1 MQYKQDF
8 HKIVTRFIKA
18 RFISKSALGTIVNIF
33 KSCQGI
39 LEKTSQPTFDCTTVA
54 FVPVKSGPG
63 PFATLLVRDSDQ
75 YLSQLNP
82 RHNTDA
88 EGLLEH
94 SMNSYALLTTCERS
108 LLKIFKLGVLLVW
121 VIVCETT
128 HFTKG
133 KPTLPLLGSSTLYG

>member
-1 MQYKQDF
+1 M
-8 HKIVTRFIKA
+8 
-18 RFISKSALGTIVNIF
+18 NIF

-39 LEKTSQPTFDCTTVA
+39 LEKISQPTFDCTTVA

-82 RHNTDA
+82 LHNTDA
-88 EGLLEH
+88 EERFVGTLNEFLRTAYH
-94 SMNSYALLTTCERS
+94 LRS